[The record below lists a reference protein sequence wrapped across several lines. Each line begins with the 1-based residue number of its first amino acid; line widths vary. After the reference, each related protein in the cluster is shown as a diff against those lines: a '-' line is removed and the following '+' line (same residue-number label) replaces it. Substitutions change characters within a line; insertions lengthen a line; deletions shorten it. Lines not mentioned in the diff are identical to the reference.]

1 MKSQEKHYITR
12 IYHKKK
18 FCKSITFPGYY
29 KFDHI
34 YLAKC
39 RRRYQKLKMSCSGS
53 IMQNTERCPI
63 LSVNLRELEVL
74 SAKCRGG
81 QRSPS
86 LVRRRGGKSKI
97 RFSQRKLFILLPI
110 AFNAILVQKVENGK
124 CVARALL
131 CRCMKTVVSLLR
143 HNTFNPMKFY
153 DVLTLFL
160 FGTHWSSPRMDFCRN
175 IQRADIDSLNQ
186 GWTYLYL

>member
-34 YLAKC
+34 YDAGIRSWKC
-39 RRRYQKLKMSCSGS
+39 RVPGPLCKPLKDVL
-53 IMQNTERCPI
+53 

-86 LVRRRGGKSKI
+86 LVRRRGGKVKI

-110 AFNAILVQKVENGK
+110 SFNAILVEKVENGK

-143 HNTFNPMKFY
+143 HNTVNPMKFY

>member
-29 KFDHI
+29 KIDHI
-34 YLAKC
+34 YLAKW
-39 RRRYQKLKMSCSGS
+39 RRRYQKLKCRVPGPLCK
-53 IMQNTERCPI
+53 TLKDVL

-124 CVARALL
+124 CVARLCYADVWKLL
-131 CRCMKTVVSLLR
+131 S
-143 HNTFNPMKFY
+143 HFY
-153 DVLTLFL
+153 DITLL
-160 FGTHWSSPRMDFCRN
+160 
-175 IQRADIDSLNQ
+175 IQWNFMMFWHCSYLVPIGHPLE
-186 GWTYLYL
+186 WTFVVIFNALI

>member
-29 KFDHI
+29 KIDHI
-34 YLAKC
+34 YLAKW
-39 RRRYQKLKMSCSGS
+39 RRRYQKLKCRVPGPLCK
-53 IMQNTERCPI
+53 TLKDVL

-124 CVARALL
+124 CVARALF
-131 CRCMKTVVSLLR
+131 CRCIKTVVSLLR

-175 IQRADIDSLNQ
+175 IQRAGIDSLNQ

>member
-1 MKSQEKHYITR
+1 MIIYI
-12 IYHKKK
+12 HV
-18 FCKSITFPGYY
+18 
-29 KFDHI
+29 

-39 RRRYQKLKMSCSGS
+39 RRRYQKLKCRVPGPLCK
-53 IMQNTERCPI
+53 T
-63 LSVNLRELEVL
+63 LKDVLLYVNLGELEVL

-124 CVARALL
+124 CVAHALF
-131 CRCMKTVVSLLR
+131 CRCIKTVVSLL
-143 HNTFNPMKFY
+143 
-153 DVLTLFL
+153 LF
-160 FGTHWSSPRMDFCRN
+160 
-175 IQRADIDSLNQ
+175 
-186 GWTYLYL
+186 TYLCHSRAFNRKHLTYTFENPGDGHSRKHTRYLKKKNT

>member
-29 KFDHI
+29 KIDHI

-39 RRRYQKLKMSCSGS
+39 RRRYQKLKCRVPGPLCK
-53 IMQNTERCPI
+53 TLKDVL
-63 LSVNLRELEVL
+63 LSVNLGELEVL

-86 LVRRRGGKSKI
+86 LVRRRGGKVKI

-110 AFNAILVQKVENGK
+110 AFNAILVQKVKNGK
-124 CVARALL
+124 IWMQGVLHAL
-131 CRCMKTVVSLLR
+131 CSADVSKLLS
-143 HNTFNPMKFY
+143 HFY
-153 DVLTLFL
+153 DITLL
-160 FGTHWSSPRMDFCRN
+160 
-175 IQRADIDSLNQ
+175 IQWNVMMFWHCSYLVPIGHPLE
-186 GWTYLYL
+186 WTFVVIFNALI

>member
-18 FCKSITFPGYY
+18 FCKSITFPGY
-29 KFDHI
+29 I
-34 YLAKC
+34 YIWLNVDAGIRSWKC
-39 RRRYQKLKMSCSGS
+39 HVPGPLCKPLKDVL
-53 IMQNTERCPI
+53 
-63 LSVNLRELEVL
+63 LSVNVRELEVL

-110 AFNAILVQKVENGK
+110 SFNAILVQKVKNGK
-124 CVARALL
+124 IWMQGVLHAL
-131 CRCMKTVVSLLR
+131 CSADVSKLLS
-143 HNTFNPMKFY
+143 HFY
-153 DVLTLFL
+153 DITLL
-160 FGTHWSSPRMDFCRN
+160 
-175 IQRADIDSLNQ
+175 IQWNFTCMIFWHCSYLVPI
-186 GWTYLYL
+186 GHPLEWTFVVIFNALI